1 MKRIVCFGDSNTWGY
16 NAVDGSRFPEDVR
29 WTGLLQTKLGDGYK
43 VIEEGQ
49 NGRSIVNVDPWEWG
63 TKAGIDYVI
72 PMIES
77 HLPFDLLIIM
87 LGSNDLKAKF
97 GLPAGEIAGSLQN
110 MLMKIK
116 GHLMYNLHCPE
127 LKILIVAPPLLGED
141 VANGEFG
148 PFVRLP
154 EALQVSR
161 ELATWYKPVAD
172 QFGCAFLDA
181 SAIVSGCDVDSLH
194 LDPEGHRILADAMY
208 EKVKEIL
215 K

>member
-16 NAVDGSRFPEDVR
+16 NAIDGSRFSEDVR
-29 WTGLLQTKLGDGYK
+29 WTGLLQSKLGAGYK

-49 NGRSIVNVDPWEWG
+49 NGRSIVNADPWEWG

-77 HLPFDLLIIM
+77 HMPFDLLIIM

-97 GLPAGEIAGSLQN
+97 GLPAGDIAGSLQN
-110 MLMKIK
+110 MLLKVK
-116 GHLMYNLHCPE
+116 AHLDYHLHCPA
-127 LKILIVAPPLLGED
+127 LKILIVAPPLLGD
-141 VANGEFG
+141 DIANSGFA
-148 PFVRLP
+148 PFVRVP
-154 EALQVSR
+154 EVLQVSR
-161 ELATWYKPVAD
+161 ELASYYKAVAD

-181 SAIVSGCDVDSLH
+181 SAIVRGCDVDSLH
-194 LDPEGHRILADAMY
+194 LDPEGHKILADALY
-208 EKVKEIL
+208 EKVIEIL